1 MCGGA
6 IISDFP
12 PPASR
17 SSRRLTA
24 DLLWGTGAGYL
35 NKNKNTGNYHSKPLS
50 SKSIIDFDDDFEAH
64 FQEFEDYSDDEGE
77 IHVKKPF
84 AFSATKAPGPKGLK
98 SFDSAESDEDAEK
111 SSKRKRKNQYRG
123 IRQRPWGKWAAEIRD
138 PRKGVRV
145 WLGTFN
151 TAEEAAKAYDT
162 AARKIRGKKAKV
174 NFPED
179 ALGSTSR
186 RTVKLNSEKVLPKE
200 NPELVQPNLNQNAS
214 FANMLNKDYYDSLN
228 LLEEKP
234 EMNQYGYTDAYCA
247 SDNVGLKSH
256 TPIDGTSVYFSS
268 DQGSNSFDCSD
279 FGWGDNYAKTPE
291 ISSVLSAVVEDEF
304 LEDASRPAK
313 NAKLSS
319 EGVVTG
325 NKNTASKLSDG
336 LSDFDTQM
344 KLFQMPYIESNWD
357 ASIDAFLNG
366 DATQDGGSAMDLWSF
381 DDVPAMMGGGY

>member
-6 IISDFP
+6 IISDFRRR
-12 PPASR
+12 PAD
-17 SSRRLTA
+17 RRAGSLLTCS
-24 DLLWGTGAGYL
+24 GA
-35 NKNKNTGNYHSKPLS
+35 P
-50 SKSIIDFDDDFEAH
+50 AP
-64 FQEFEDYSDDEGE
+64 EFEDYSDDEGE

-214 FANMLNKDYYDSLN
+214 FANINKDYYDSLN

-319 EGVVTG
+319 EG
-325 NKNTASKLSDG
+325 
-336 LSDFDTQM
+336 
-344 KLFQMPYIESNWD
+344 ESNWD

>member
-179 ALGSTSR
+179 APGSTSR

-200 NPELVQPNLNQNAS
+200 NPESVQPNLNQNAS
-214 FANMLNKDYYDSLN
+214 FTNMLNKDYYDSLN

-247 SDNVGLKSH
+247 SDNVGPKSH

-279 FGWGDNYAKTPE
+279 F
-291 ISSVLSAVVEDEF
+291 
-304 LEDASRPAK
+304 AK

-325 NKNTASKLSDG
+325 NKNTANKLSDG

>member
-12 PPASR
+12 PPVSR

-35 NKNKNTGNYHSKPLS
+35 NKNKNHGNYHSKPLS
-50 SKSIIDFDDDFEAH
+50 FKSIIDFDDDFEAD
-64 FQEFEDYSDDEGE
+64 FQEFEDCSDDEGE

-84 AFSATKAPGPKGLK
+84 AFSAKKAPGPKGLK
-98 SFDSAESDEDAEK
+98 SVDSAESDEDAEK
-111 SSKRKRKNQYRG
+111 SSKERER
-123 IRQRPWGKWAAEIRD
+123 
-138 PRKGVRV
+138 
-145 WLGTFN
+145 T
-151 TAEEAAKAYDT
+151 T
-162 AARKIRGKKAKV
+162 RKIRGKKAKV

-179 ALGSTSR
+179 APGSTSR
-186 RTVKLNSEKVLPKE
+186 RTVKLSSEKVLPKG
-200 NPELVQPNLNQNAS
+200 NPDSVQPNLNQNAS
-214 FANMLNKDYYDSLN
+214 FTNMLNKDYYDSLS

-234 EMNQYGYTDAYCA
+234 ELNQCGYTNAYCA

-291 ISSVLSAVVEDEF
+291 ISSVLSAVVEDEL
-304 LEDASRPAK
+304 LEDACRPAK

-319 EGVVTG
+319 EDVATG
-325 NKNTASKLSDG
+325 NKNTAKKLSDG

-381 DDVPAMMGGGY
+381 DDVPAMMGGVF